1 MKINHFIKFKIFT
14 FLLSQVKSKRKFL
27 KSAKRIIFA
36 TKNEGKRREVSHIL
50 GNGIQL
56 LSLNELNDIPEI
68 VENGS
73 TFEQNA
79 EIKAQLVFN
88 AFKIPVVADDSG
100 LAVDQLNGYPGVFS
114 ARYAGEDATDEDN
127 NNKLLDEL
135 KKFPEPHRAKFVCSA
150 VYYDGRKFFNAV
162 GEVKGRIVKEP
173 RGTNGFGYDPLFV
186 PDGFD
191 KTVGEL
197 PLDKKNEIS
206 HRSKAFKAL
215 KKFLNF

>member
-1 MKINHFIKFKIFT
+1 
-14 FLLSQVKSKRKFL
+14 LKRTK
-27 KSAKRIIFA
+27 KIIFA
-36 TKNEGKRREVSHIL
+36 TKNEGKKREVNHIF
-50 GNGIQL
+50 GDSQVEL
-56 LSLNELNDIPEI
+56 LSLNDLNGVPEI
-68 VENGS
+68 IESGK
-73 TFEQNA
+73 TFQQNA

-88 AFKIPVVADDSG
+88 AFGVPVVADDSG

-114 ARYAGEDATDEDN
+114 ARYAGDDASDEDN

-135 KKFPEPHRAKFVCSA
+135 RNFPEPHPAKFVCSA
-150 VYYDGRKFFNAV
+150 VYYDGRKFFNAI
-162 GEVKGRIVKEP
+162 GEVKGRIIKEP
-173 RGTNGFGYDPLFV
+173 RGVNGFGYDPLFI

-191 KTVGEL
+191 KTMGEL